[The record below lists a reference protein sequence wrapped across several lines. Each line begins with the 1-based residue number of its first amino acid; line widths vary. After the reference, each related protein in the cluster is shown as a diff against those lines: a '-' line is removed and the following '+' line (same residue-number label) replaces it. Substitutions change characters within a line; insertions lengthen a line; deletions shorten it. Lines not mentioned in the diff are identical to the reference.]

1 MYNILI
7 MSSSNQTISDVNNLL
22 RQASKAIMCGPECQ
36 KNEKMTQ
43 LYQTYLDSKT
53 NLINAPQ
60 QIEQS
65 AKNYYMFAEG
75 PQGYNDYLNTSLD
88 EKSTAIVNLI
98 QSQFD
103 NNLKA
108 GQSTLGMYNGISVN
122 YNSVLDLYDKYHT
135 ENIELEKKYKNEA
148 TDIFT
153 NDRKT
158 YYANQDTNY
167 KTMPTVGSPE
177 DIAMKKSFLPQ
188 DNGPTGADFVPKD
201 PNYKGLYSATPKLND
216 LDGTTMPRLDGQTFD
231 GKTWSGRKMSI
242 PTHRGG

>member
-88 EKSTAIVNLI
+88 EKSTAIVNVI
-98 QSQFD
+98 QGQFD
-103 NNLKA
+103 NNLKV

-135 ENIELEKKYKNEA
+135 ENVELEKKYKNESN
-148 TDIFT
+148 DIFT

-158 YYANQDTNY
+158 YYANQGIDNLNYYYKMFIYIYAFVAFIYVISMFALKNELSLTKKIIIFICFVLYPFIIIPVYKAVISRYNILVAMFPKNAY
-167 KTMPTVGSPE
+167 KT
-177 DIAMKKSFLPQ
+177 I
-188 DNGPTGADFVPKD
+188 
-201 PNYKGLYSATPKLND
+201 
-216 LDGTTMPRLDGQTFD
+216 
-231 GKTWSGRKMSI
+231 
-242 PTHRGG
+242 

>member
-75 PQGYNDYLNTSLD
+75 PQGYNDYLNNSLD
-88 EKSTAIVNLI
+88 EKSTAIVNVI
-98 QSQFD
+98 EEQFN
-103 NNLKA
+103 NNLKV
-108 GQSTLGMYNGISVN
+108 GHSTLGMYNGISVN

-158 YYANQDTNY
+158 YYANQGIDNLNY
-167 KTMPTVGSPE
+167 YYKVLIYIYAFVVFIYFIKTDLSLIKKIILFICLVLYPFIIIPVYKAVISRYNIL
-177 DIAMKKSFLPQ
+177 IAMF
-188 DNGPTGADFVPKD
+188 PK
-201 PNYKGLYSATPKLND
+201 NAYET
-216 LDGTTMPRLDGQTFD
+216 
-231 GKTWSGRKMSI
+231 I
-242 PTHRGG
+242 

>member
-1 MYNILI
+1 
-7 MSSSNQTISDVNNLL
+7 MSSSNQTISDVNSLL

-75 PQGYNDYLNTSLD
+75 PQGYNDYLNKSLD
-88 EKSTAIVNLI
+88 EKSSAIINLI
-98 QSQFD
+98 EEQYN

-122 YNSVLDLYDKYHT
+122 YNSVLDLYDKYHN

-148 TDIFT
+148 SDIFT

-158 YYANQDTNY
+158 YYANQGIDNLNYYYKVLIYIYAFVAFIYFIKTDLSLIKKIILFICLVLYPFIIIPVYKAVISRYNILIAMFPKNVY
-167 KTMPTVGSPE
+167 KT
-177 DIAMKKSFLPQ
+177 I
-188 DNGPTGADFVPKD
+188 
-201 PNYKGLYSATPKLND
+201 
-216 LDGTTMPRLDGQTFD
+216 
-231 GKTWSGRKMSI
+231 
-242 PTHRGG
+242 

>member
-75 PQGYNDYLNTSLD
+75 PQGYNEYLNKSLD
-88 EKSTAIVNLI
+88 EKSSAIVNVI
-98 QSQFD
+98 EEQYN

-108 GQSTLGMYNGISVN
+108 GQSALGLYNGISVN
-122 YNSVLDLYDKYHT
+122 YNSVLDLYDKYHN

-148 TDIFT
+148 SDIFT

-158 YYANQDTNY
+158 YYANQGIDNLNYYYKVLIYIYAFVVFICFISMFALKNDLSLARKIIIFICFILYPFIIIPIYKAVLSRYNSLIALFPKNAY
-167 KTMPTVGSPE
+167 KT
-177 DIAMKKSFLPQ
+177 I
-188 DNGPTGADFVPKD
+188 
-201 PNYKGLYSATPKLND
+201 
-216 LDGTTMPRLDGQTFD
+216 
-231 GKTWSGRKMSI
+231 
-242 PTHRGG
+242 